1 MGTSILR
8 NVFSSALLRIRLNP
22 TDNVTK
28 FTGGD
33 VPYGDTPKQFR
44 PFINDDEDG
53 DIAMEVDH
61 DNAGKHNRVYIDEV
75 PASILQFFRSY
86 VRDTWIS

>member
-22 TDNVTK
+22 PDNVIK

-33 VPYGDTPKQFR
+33 VSYEDRPSQFL
-44 PFINDDEDG
+44 NDEGG
-53 DIAMEVDH
+53 DISMEVDH

-75 PASILQFFRSY
+75 PASILHFFRSY
-86 VRDTWIS
+86 VGGAWTS